1 MKNMPKVVVTGHD
14 SNYIYP
20 WMLMARS
27 FADSTTGNYKMIA
40 GNMNQGLSSQDINF
54 MSEYAHYLGIKLEI
68 LDLTMPEDL
77 VLQLGKSINGYFS
90 LLFLDKLDEDFVW
103 LDSDLILKA
112 GWEKIFDQPKFKN
125 LASKTVIRA
134 VPDRQ
139 VTVEQLRKTG
149 SNGAFLSNPD
159 NYFNCGMMW
168 LSSKN
173 WKKLKFD
180 SQWQDVIRRG
190 PKLGLE
196 FIDQD
201 ILNYLLHDNVE
212 LIPKEFNYMPG
223 DFHLS
228 QPLITHFAGYPKP
241 WVMSPRAKA
250 MYFAREAI
258 NWNRPQ
264 FRPSREG
271 AFKVEYLDYWRQEDE
286 MLSELKAD
294 RPELYEEAIHRKN
307 EITVDL
313 NLQEKLKYFLIRL
326 STVEFQNLITRNR
339 PVLTGV
345 QRDLWSDHSS
355 RD

>member
-1 MKNMPKVVVTGHD
+1 MKKTKRTVVTGHD

-27 FADSTTGNYKMIA
+27 FADSTTGNYRMIA
-40 GNMNQGLSSQDINF
+40 GNMNQGLSSLDIKF

-68 LDLTMPEDL
+68 LELTMPEDL

-90 LLFLDKLDEDFVW
+90 LLFLDKLDEEFVW
-103 LDSDLILKA
+103 LDSDLILKP
-112 GWEKIFDQPKFKN
+112 GWEKIFDK
-125 LASKTVIRA
+125 SKHLSSRTVIRA

-139 VTVEQLRKTG
+139 VTVDQLRKTG
-149 SNGAFLSNPD
+149 SNGAFLLNSD

-180 SQWQDVIRRG
+180 NQWQDVIRRG

-326 STVEFQNLITRNR
+326 STVEFQNVLMQNR
-339 PVLTGV
+339 PMLTGV
-345 QRDLWSDHSS
+345 QSDLWSDYSS

>member
-1 MKNMPKVVVTGHD
+1 
-14 SNYIYP
+14 
-20 WMLMARS
+20 MLMARS
-27 FADSTTGNYKMIA
+27 FADSTTGNYRMIA
-40 GNMNQGLSSQDINF
+40 GNMNQGLSSQDIKF
-54 MSEYAHYLGIKLEI
+54 MSEYAQYLGIKLEI

-90 LLFLDKLDEDFVW
+90 LLFLDALNEDFVW

-112 GWEKIFDQPKFKN
+112 GWEKIFDK
-125 LASKTVIRA
+125 SKHLSSRTVIRA

-139 VTVEQLRKTG
+139 VTVGQLRKTG
-149 SNGAFLSNPD
+149 SNGAFLLNSD

-228 QPLITHFAGYPKP
+228 RPLITHFAGYPKP

-250 MYFAREAI
+250 MYFSREAI

-271 AFKVEYLDYWRQEDE
+271 AFKIEYLHYWRQEDE

-313 NLQEKLKYFLIRL
+313 NLQEQLKYFLIRL

-345 QRDLWSDHSS
+345 QSDLWSDHSS